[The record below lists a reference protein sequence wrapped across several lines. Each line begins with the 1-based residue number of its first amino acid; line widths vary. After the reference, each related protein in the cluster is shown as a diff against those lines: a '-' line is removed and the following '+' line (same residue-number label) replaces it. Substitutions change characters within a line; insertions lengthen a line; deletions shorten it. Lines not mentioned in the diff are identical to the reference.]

1 VGNKNLHI
9 ARKNKKDDFYTKI
22 GDIENELKH
31 YSSHFKNKVV
41 LCNCDDPRI
50 SNFFRYFAY
59 NFDRLT
65 LKKLITVCY
74 KNTILECFSESKT
87 EKAIY
92 LKYEGNKN
100 DNRIPNIEDVGIKF
114 LRGDGDFRNRECIDL
129 LKQADIVCT
138 NPPFS
143 LFREYISQLIKYEK
157 KFLVIGSLNAVFY
170 TEIFDLIRKNK
181 IWIGCTSPKEFLLPD
196 GGIKG
201 FGNIYWF
208 TNLHHKKQNEELI
221 LVKKY
226 YGNEEDYPKYDNCDA
241 IEVSKVVNIP
251 KDYDAVMGVP
261 VSFIDKYNPDQFEI
275 LGSNDKPLINGVEKY
290 LRFLIRR
297 KK

>member
-1 VGNKNLHI
+1 MGNKNLHK
-9 ARKNKKDDFYTKI
+9 AKKNKNDDFYTKI
-22 GDIENELKH
+22 SDIEHELK
-31 YSSHFKNKVV
+31 YYTSHFEDKVV

-50 SNFFRYFAY
+50 SNFFNYFSY
-59 NFDRLT
+59 NFERLK
-65 LKKLITVCY
+65 LKKLIATCY
-74 KNTILECFSESKT
+74 KSTILEMFSESKS
-87 EKAIY
+87 ERAIY
-92 LKYEGNKN
+92 LEYEGAKKN
-100 DNRIPNIEDVGIKF
+100 NRIPNIEDIGTKF
-114 LRGDGDFRNRECIDL
+114 LKGDGDFRNSECIDL
-129 LKQADIVCT
+129 LKQADIVVT

-157 KFLVIGSLNAVFY
+157 KFLVIGSINAVFY
-170 TEIFDLIRKNK
+170 TEIFGLIRENK
-181 IWIGCTSPKEFLLPD
+181 IWIGCTSPKEFLLP
-196 GGIKG
+196 GGGSKG

-208 TNLHHKKQNEELI
+208 TNLHHKKRNEELI

-226 YGNEEDYPKYDNCDA
+226 YGNEEDYPKYDDCDA

-251 KDYDAVMGVP
+251 KDYYGDMGVP
-261 VSFIDKYNPDQFEI
+261 VSFIDKYNPEQFEI